1 MFTDRSKRCKTSKRK
16 LLNYRQHYGPEIVMW
31 PPLAERSTVT
41 ASDCP
46 KRWIQ
51 MPPVSSDPLAVCGV
65 GAPSYHLSLLIVRLI
80 LFFYV
85 LRPKYLSPCDLHLNS
100 LPQKIP
106 PLSGLP
112 LFFFFFSP
120 NYTWFSSH
128 GSLYKALFSNLPR
141 LRPTSSI
148 ALVNHCLPVFIPGPH
163 RKWDRLMDLA
173 STRHL
178 RGFHAHML
186 NE

>member
-112 LFFFFFSP
+112 LFFFFFFP
-120 NYTWFSSH
+120 LTTLDFLLMGHFTRPFSQTFPDS
-128 GSLYKALFSNLPR
+128 G
-141 LRPTSSI
+141 
-148 ALVNHCLPVFIPGPH
+148 LPV
-163 RKWDRLMDLA
+163 RLPLLI
-173 STRHL
+173 TVCL
-178 RGFHAHML
+178 YLFQGL
-186 NE
+186 IGNETGWWT